1 MVNLLEA
8 VISFCRYCLKRINNA
23 KNYIISRLHN
33 FMSLPQMHR
42 NGELIEE
49 LQKAGIQSA
58 LLDAEETK

>member
-1 MVNLLEA
+1 
-8 VISFCRYCLKRINNA
+8 
-23 KNYIISRLHN
+23 
-33 FMSLPQMHR
+33 MSLPQMHR